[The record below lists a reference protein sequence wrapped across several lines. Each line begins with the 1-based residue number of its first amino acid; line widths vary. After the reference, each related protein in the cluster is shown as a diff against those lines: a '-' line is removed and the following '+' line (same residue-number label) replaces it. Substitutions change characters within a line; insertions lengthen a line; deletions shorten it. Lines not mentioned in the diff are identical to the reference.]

1 MRHVKLFLF
10 SIMISFLITA
20 GVAVI
25 TIVVMMFSVHT
36 DSAHLTGLFGAVYF
50 QSSPNE
56 SGNIVASAG
65 INSVPRI
72 AAIWVVVCAIC
83 LMASY
88 AFAALKRYRGRLIEQ
103 KQ

>member
-36 DSAHLTGLFGAVYF
+36 DSAHLTVDFGGFNY
-50 QSSPNE
+50 
-56 SGNIVASAG
+56 
-65 INSVPRI
+65 RI
-72 AAIWVVVCAIC
+72 TPI
-83 LMASY
+83 
-88 AFAALKRYRGRLIEQ
+88 KRV
-103 KQ
+103 KF